1 MINKKKKKKAMEN
14 KTSENMWRFNHIK
27 NKSFAETPVINKN

>member
-1 MINKKKKKKAMEN
+1 MINNNKKKQDIGN